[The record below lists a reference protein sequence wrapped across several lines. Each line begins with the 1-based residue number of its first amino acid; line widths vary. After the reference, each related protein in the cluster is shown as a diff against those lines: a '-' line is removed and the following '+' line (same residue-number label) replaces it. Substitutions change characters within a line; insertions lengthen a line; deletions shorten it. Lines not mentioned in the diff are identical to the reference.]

1 MKSEMARRIKIGV
14 LSVPAETAA
23 AIMSKMLS
31 DLKTK
36 ASAANT
42 TMVVGSMTADTLISR
57 ELPMPPKALPASRP
71 KSAMKNRAT
80 TSRYRN
86 RMMFPIPPYGSV
98 TYTSGTKREAV
109 RIAAM
114 QATGATLETHDAWG
128 E

>member
-1 MKSEMARRIKIGV
+1 
-14 LSVPAETAA
+14 
-23 AIMSKMLS
+23 MSKMFKV
-31 DLKTK
+31 LKTK
-36 ASAANT
+36 ASAAKT
-42 TMVVGSMTADTLISR
+42 MMVVGSMTADTLISR

-71 KSAMKNRAT
+71 SSAMKNRAT

-98 TYTSGTKREAV
+98 TYTSGTKREAT

-114 QATGATLETHDAWG
+114 QASGAAREIHDALG